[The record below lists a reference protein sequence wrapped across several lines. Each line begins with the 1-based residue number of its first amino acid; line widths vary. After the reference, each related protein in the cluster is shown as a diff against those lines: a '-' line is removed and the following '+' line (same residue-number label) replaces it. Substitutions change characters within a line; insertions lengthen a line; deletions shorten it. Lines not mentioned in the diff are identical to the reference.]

1 MTRREKSVD
10 IETANALTTF
20 TTRYCDAWHEK
31 QGSWPQSADLYGVPS
46 PCIISSLEDYVTWQ
60 PKPFSG
66 EQNVNA
72 VERAMDIVVQPAV
85 HAFYTTQ
92 FAGDMPARFAD
103 ITLTLLQTWSEDD
116 LQRVQENLIG
126 HLVTQ
131 KRLKLSPTLFIATL
145 DSELDVISVCNL
157 SGEVVKETIGTRNR
171 EMLAPSLADFLTRLE
186 PLL

>member
-1 MTRREKSVD
+1 MD

-20 TTRYCDAWHEK
+20 TTRYCDAWHAQ
-31 QGSWPQSADLYGVPS
+31 QGTWPQSADLYGVPS
-46 PCIISSLEDYVTWQ
+46 PCIITTLEDSVLWQ
-60 PKPFSG
+60 PKPFTV

-72 VERAMDIVVQPAV
+72 VERAMDLVVQPAV
-85 HAFYTTQ
+85 HAYYTAQ
-92 FAGDMPARFAD
+92 FAGDMTARFAD
-103 ITLTLLQTWSEDD
+103 IALTLLQTWNEDD

-171 EMLAPSLADFLTRLE
+171 DVLAPSLADFLTRLE
-186 PLL
+186 PVL

>member
-1 MTRREKSVD
+1 MD

-31 QGSWPQSADLYGVPS
+31 HGTWPQSAELYGVPS
-46 PCIISSLEDYVTWQ
+46 PCIISSQDTA
-60 PKPFSG
+60 G
-66 EQNVNA
+66 QNVNA
-72 VERAMDIVVQPAV
+72 VERAMEIVVQPAV
-85 HAFYTTQ
+85 HAFYVTQ
-92 FAGDMPARFAD
+92 FAGDMPARLGD
-103 ITLTLLQTWSEDD
+103 LTLTLLQTWSEDD

-145 DSELDVISVCNL
+145 DSDLDVISVCNL
-157 SGEVVKETIGTRNR
+157 SGEVIKETIGTRNR
-171 EMLAPSLADFLTRLE
+171 ETLAPSLADFLTRLE